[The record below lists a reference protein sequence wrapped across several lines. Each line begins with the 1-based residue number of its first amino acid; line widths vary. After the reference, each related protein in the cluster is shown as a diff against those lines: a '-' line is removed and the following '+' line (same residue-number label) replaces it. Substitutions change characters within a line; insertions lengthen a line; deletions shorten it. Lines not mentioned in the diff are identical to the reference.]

1 MNESKT
7 QSMYEAIPAV
17 TNLNQVPGFNPFKF
31 LRRTF
36 TENNEPVLQLDLRYK
51 KLWFRLANPHG
62 RIRLINLHI
71 TEQLAIIEAKVFFNR
86 NDTEPIS
93 SFTAR
98 CTIEEN
104 EKYIEAAQD
113 KALNEA
119 LSNAGFGLQFADI
132 SAGTNGEH
140 YGSIIPLMEQ
150 PVTQTDA
157 KELLP
162 ADIQKNI
169 PEPQTLPTI
178 AASDSRKTPT
188 KEEAEHLPVEAT
200 ASASHITVLDG
211 GQETKSLSSADST
224 KEALILMSGCTKAE
238 AASPKEPDPTPI
250 KTASPPAY
258 TADMSVE
265 QIIGLMT
272 FEEASQ
278 VLVDIGTCNG
288 WTMAQVAERRA
299 PSLRWYVF
307 GYRGD
312 NNILRAAAQIMLDS
326 LDAQKAS

>member
-7 QSMYEAIPAV
+7 QPMYEAIPAV

-157 KELLP
+157 KE
-162 ADIQKNI
+162 A
-169 PEPQTLPTI
+169 
-178 AASDSRKTPT
+178 
-188 KEEAEHLPVEAT
+188 AEHLPVEAT

-211 GQETKSLSSADST
+211 GQETKSLSSADRT
-224 KEALILMSGCTKAE
+224 KEALILMSGCTEAE